1 MPKHVNGAEYKQMAS
16 LPSDP
21 MVACTQ
27 AVREACTYHEVEAF
41 NHVQENL
48 VFWMANALTAGWS
61 VVRNKVVREQQQKWL
76 ANITPY

>member
-21 MVACTQ
+21 MVTCTQ
-27 AVREACTYHEVEAF
+27 AVGEAYTYHEVEAF

-48 VFWMANALTAGWS
+48 VFRMANALTAGWS
-61 VVRNKVVREQQQKWL
+61 VVRNKVVR
-76 ANITPY
+76 